1 MGGGVLIGVGERAER
16 EESGNVD
23 LRKRRDFERCVE

>member
-1 MGGGVLIGVGERAER
+1 MIGVGERAER